1 MPLITLR
8 NITVSFGAPPVLQQ
22 VSFVI
27 DRRERV
33 CLLGRN
39 GAGKTTLL
47 KLIAGDIKPDGG
59 EIAIERGVT
68 IAQLAQEVPQNISG
82 KVFDV
87 LASQLS
93 HVEDWVVRQRITELL
108 SRLNLD
114 GEAEFATLSGGLK
127 RRVLLAKALVVEP
140 DVLLL
145 DEPTNHLDIENI
157 EWLEQFF
164 SKYYGALLFVT
175 HDRLFLQKIATRI
188 VELDRGNLTSWE
200 CDYATYLQ
208 RKQTILDAQATA
220 NALFDKKLAQ
230 EEVWLRQGV
239 KARRTRNEGRVANLK
254 KLRLERKAR
263 RELTGNVKLLIQ
275 QGDNSGKVVIDAE
288 NVTYGYEQPIIK
300 NFSTTILRGDK
311 IGIIGPNGCG
321 KTTLLRLLLGE
332 LTSTT
337 GTIKMGTQLQVAYF
351 DQLRNQ
357 FDEEKSLRE
366 NISGGS
372 DQVTVNGKSRHIVS
386 YLQDFLFAPDRIS
399 IPVCHLSGG
408 ERNRLLL
415 AKLFTKPT
423 NMLVLDEPT
432 NDLDVETLELLEAL
446 LVDYS
451 GTILLVSHDRV
462 FLNNIVTS
470 TLVFEGGGKINEYI
484 GGYDDWLRQRPQAM
498 SPTIPAGKVSA
509 KPMLTKTAKVE
520 KQLTS
525 AEKRELK
532 ILPEKIE
539 TIEAELEKLHQL
551 MVDPNFY
558 KQDKAAIVEIQT
570 RSSFLE
576 EELNKLYQRWEML
589 EKIAELTE

>member
-8 NITVSFGAPPVLQQ
+8 NITVSFGTPPVLQQ
-22 VSFVI
+22 VNFAI

-47 KLIAGDIKPDGG
+47 KLITGDVKPDSG
-59 EIAIERGVT
+59 EIAMERGIT

-82 KVFDV
+82 EVFDM
-87 LASQLS
+87 LASQLL
-93 HVEDWVVRQRITELL
+93 HVEDWIVRQRITELL

-114 GEAEFATLSGGLK
+114 GEVEFATLSGGLK
-127 RRVLLAKALVVEP
+127 RRVLLAKALIVEP

-275 QGDNSGKVVIDAE
+275 QGDNSGKVVIVAE
-288 NVTYGYEQPIIK
+288 NVSYGYEQPIIK

-332 LTSTT
+332 LTPVN
-337 GTIKMGTQLQVAYF
+337 GTVKMGTKLQVAYF

-357 FDEEKSLRE
+357 FDEDKSLRE

-372 DQVTVNGKSRHIVS
+372 DQVTVNGKSRHIVG

-399 IPVCHLSGG
+399 TSVCHLSGG

-470 TLVFEGGGKINEYI
+470 TLVFEESGKISEYI
-484 GGYDDWLRQRPQAM
+484 GGYDDWLRQRPQPLQLPTTLAKASGKAM
-498 SPTIPAGKVSA
+498 VP
-509 KPMLTKTAKVE
+509 KTTLVD

-539 TIEAELEKLHQL
+539 KIEAELNKLHQL
-551 MVDPNFY
+551 MADPNFY
-558 KQDKAAIVEIQT
+558 KQDKAAIVDIQT
-570 RSSFLE
+570 RSSFLT
-576 EELNKLYQRWEML
+576 EELNKLYKRWEML
-589 EKIAELTE
+589 EKITETF

>member
-8 NITVSFGAPPVLQQ
+8 NITVSFGTPPVLQQ
-22 VSFVI
+22 VNFAI

-47 KLIAGDIKPDGG
+47 KLITGDVKPDSG
-59 EIAIERGVT
+59 EIAMERGIT

-82 KVFDV
+82 EVFDM
-87 LASQLS
+87 LASQLL
-93 HVEDWVVRQRITELL
+93 HVEDWIVRQRITELL

-114 GEAEFATLSGGLK
+114 GEVEFATLSGGLK
-127 RRVLLAKALVVEP
+127 RRVLLAKALIVEP

-164 SKYYGALLFVT
+164 SKYHGALLFVT

-208 RKQTILDAQATA
+208 RKQTALDAQATA

-275 QGDNSGKVVIDAE
+275 QGDNSGKVVIVAE
-288 NVTYGYEQPIIK
+288 NVSYGYEQPIIK

-332 LTSTT
+332 LTPVN
-337 GTIKMGTQLQVAYF
+337 GTVKMGTKLQVAYF

-357 FDEEKSLRE
+357 FDEDKSLRE

-372 DQVTVNGKSRHIVS
+372 DQVTVNGKSRHIVG

-399 IPVCHLSGG
+399 TSVCHLSGG

-470 TLVFEGGGKINEYI
+470 TLVFEESGKISEYI
-484 GGYDDWLRQRPQAM
+484 GGYDDWLRQRPQPLQLPTTLAKASGKAM
-498 SPTIPAGKVSA
+498 VP
-509 KPMLTKTAKVE
+509 KTTLVD

-539 TIEAELEKLHQL
+539 KIEAELNKLHQL
-551 MVDPNFY
+551 MADPNFY
-558 KQDKAAIVEIQT
+558 KQDKAAIVDIQT
-570 RSSFLE
+570 RSSFLT
-576 EELNKLYQRWEML
+576 EELNKLYKRWEML
-589 EKIAELTE
+589 EKITETF